1 MGTWNDIITYENQLK
16 GKIKKPNRG
25 LIYTCNCGWIDASHA
40 DGEDSRK
47 LW

>member
-1 MGTWNDIITYENQLK
+1 VSSRRDITDDPDK
-16 GKIKKPNRG
+16 G
-25 LIYTCNCGWIDASHA
+25 LIYTCNCGWIDASQA